1 MALLS
6 DAPRSLAARTPRRG
20 PITRLLE
27 DERRLGFAL
36 LAPTVILL
44 ALFIAYPFV
53 KGVELAVT
61 DTKVGVPGHFV
72 GLANFAKIWQDD
84 IFHVAVWNT
93 CLYTL
98 VTTIVKLAL
107 GLWLA
112 LLLNRNFR
120 GKAFMRAF
128 ILLPFIIPT
137 VLSTFAWKWMFD
149 PTFSVLNWVLLHL
162 GLMTAHAASFVASV
176 VTTFP
181 HLSQI
186 AVDPNVAPTFGGGR
200 INWLG
205 DPVLAMVSVIIV
217 NVWRGVP
224 FYAISLL
231 AGLQTISPELH
242 EAAAIDG
249 ARAWQR
255 FRHVTWPLLLP
266 VTMVIVLFSV
276 IQTFADFQLVY
287 VLTGGGPANATQL
300 FATYAYQIG
309 IGTGLLSEGA
319 TISLAVFPVLLLVV
333 IVQLLYIRRVETA

>member
-1 MALLS
+1 MAS
-6 DAPRSLAARTPRRG
+6 IEAVRTQQYVGAPRRG

-27 DERRLGFAL
+27 DERRLAL
-36 LAPTVILL
+36 CLMLPTIVLL
-44 ALFIAYPFV
+44 GLFIAYPFV
-53 KGVELAVT
+53 KGIELSVT
-61 DTKVGVPGHFV
+61 DTTVGVPGKFV
-72 GLANFAKIWQDD
+72 GFANFQKIWSDD
-84 IFHVAVWNT
+84 IFHIAVWNT

-98 VTTIVKLAL
+98 VTTVLKLAL

-149 PTFSVLNWVLLHL
+149 PTFSVINWVLFHL
-162 GLMTAHAASFVASV
+162 GVIS
-176 VTTFP
+176 
-181 HLSQI
+181 
-186 AVDPNVAPTFGGGR
+186 GR

-205 DPVLAMVSVIIV
+205 EPVLAMVSVIIV

-266 VTMVIVLFSV
+266 VTLVIVLFSV

-309 IGTGLLSEGA
+309 IGTGLLSQGA

-333 IVQLLYIRRVETA
+333 IVQLLYIRRVETH